1 MAAVDGFTGVGT
13 VFRRWNTSTSEWDVI
28 AGITNI
34 GGPSA
39 SRDTHDTTA
48 LDTSGGYRTFITGFR
63 DAGEITLSM
72 IFNRT
77 EFDTMLSD
85 FESDDNQNYEIVLP
99 DDEVTSIEFE
109 GLVTGIPLTIPEA
122 PVTIEV
128 TIKISGAITVNSGS
142 YSGSPA

>member
-1 MAAVDGFTGVGT
+1 MTAVEGVVGTGT
-13 VFRRWNTSTSEWDVI
+13 VFRRWNTTNSTWETI

-39 SRDTHDTTA
+39 SRDVHDTTA
-48 LDTSGGYRTFITGFR
+48 FDTTGGYRTFITGLR

-72 IFNRT
+72 L
-77 EFDTMLSD
+77 FDRAGYDTILSD
-85 FESDDNQNYEIVLP
+85 FESDDLQNYEIVLP
-99 DDEVTSIEFE
+99 DDDETSIEFE
-109 GLVTGIPLTIPEA
+109 GLVTGFPLTIPDT
-122 PVTIEV
+122 PITLEV

>member
-1 MAAVDGFTGVGT
+1 MAGVDGTTGVGT
-13 VFRRWNTSTSEWDVI
+13 VFRRWNTTNSTWEKI

-39 SRDTHDTTA
+39 SRGTHDTTA
-48 LDTSGGYRTFITGFR
+48 LDTEGGYRTFITGFR

-77 EFDTMLSD
+77 EYDIMVSD
-85 FESDDNQNYEIVLP
+85 FQSDNAQNYEIVLP
-99 DDEVTSIEFE
+99 DDEATSIEFE
-109 GLVTGIPLTIPEA
+109 GLVTGIPLTIPDA
-122 PVTIEV
+122 PITLEV

>member
-1 MAAVDGFTGVGT
+1 MGAVTGTTGVGT
-13 VFRRWNTSTSEWDVI
+13 VFRRWNTSTSEWAAI

-39 SRDTHDTTA
+39 SRETHDTTA
-48 LDTSGGYRTFITGFR
+48 LDTAGGYRTFIAGFK

-72 IFNRT
+72 IFDRD
-77 EFDTMLSD
+77 EYDIMVSD
-85 FESDDNQNYEIVLP
+85 FESNTKQNYEIVLP
-99 DDEVTSIEFE
+99 DDEATSLEFE

-122 PVTIEV
+122 PVTLEV

>member
-1 MAAVDGFTGVGT
+1 MAAVEGVTGVGT
-13 VFRRWNTSTSEWDVI
+13 VFRRWNTSTSAWETI

-39 SRDTHDTTA
+39 SRETHDTTA

-77 EFDTMLSD
+77 EFDIMLSD
-85 FESDDNQNYEIVLP
+85 FQSDDAQNYEIVLP
-99 DDEVTSIEFE
+99 DDESTSIEFE
-109 GLVTGIPLTIPEA
+109 GLVTGIPLTIPES
-122 PVTIEV
+122 PVTLEV

-142 YSGSPA
+142 YSGSP

>member
-1 MAAVDGFTGVGT
+1 MGAVDGVTGVGT
-13 VFRRWNTSTSEWDVI
+13 VFRRWNTATSAWVVI

-39 SRDTHDTTA
+39 TRKTHNTTA
-48 LDTSGGYRTFITGFR
+48 LDTAGGYETFITGFR

-77 EFDTMLSD
+77 EYDTMLDD
-85 FESDDNQNYEIVLP
+85 FEDEDAQNYEIVLP
-99 DDEVTSIEFE
+99 DDDVTSIEFE
-109 GLVTGIPLTIPEA
+109 GLVTGIPLTIPES
-122 PVTIEV
+122 PITLDV
-128 TIKISGAITVNSGS
+128 TIKVTGAITVNSGS

>member
-1 MAAVDGFTGVGT
+1 MGAVDGITGVGT
-13 VFRRWNTSTSEWDVI
+13 VFRRWNTTNSTWETI

-39 SRDTHDTTA
+39 SRETHDTTA
-48 LDTSGGYRTFITGFR
+48 LDTEGGYRTFITGFR

-77 EFDTMLSD
+77 EYDIMVND
-85 FESDDNQNYEIVLP
+85 FESDDVQNYEIVLP
-99 DDEVTSIEFE
+99 DDDQTSLEFE
-109 GLVTGIPLTIPEA
+109 GLVTGVPLTIPDT
-122 PVTIEV
+122 PVTLEV
-128 TIKISGAITVNSGS
+128 TIKLTGAITINSGS